1 MGNNFYDIYE
11 ASLRKTGEELCGD
24 HVKIS
29 KVKNKTITVLSD
41 GLGSGVKASI
51 LATLTSEI
59 VNTMLN
65 NDVPLDEVIRT
76 VIGTLPICQVRQMA
90 YSTFSVLEIDSIQN
104 TFKVINCDNPP
115 IFHFRGGKAVESA
128 RRKQKILDKEITVFE
143 GELIKGDF
151 LGMISDGV
159 LYAGL
164 GGRLNFGWG
173 WDQIRDFLE
182 MLLRNGSYTAEE
194 IVEQVMRQTT
204 LLYDNKIGD
213 DATFVGI
220 HVGEKKQLIVFSGP
234 PLDPGLDI
242 DVCERFL
249 AFPGERVICG
259 GTTANIMADYLKT
272 HIETDMSTMCEDI
285 PPTGKMKNVD
295 LVTEGIVTL
304 SKVVDRLKDPDFN
317 HRRPIQGNDG
327 VSVLLKKLIES
338 HDIVFLVGQTINPYY
353 QNPLL
358 PKNISIRVNLI
369 KELIAELQALHK
381 EVSLEIC

>member
-1 MGNNFYDIYE
+1 MNGNFYDIYE
-11 ASLRKTGEELCGD
+11 SSLRKTGEELCGD
-24 HVKIS
+24 QVKIS
-29 KVKNKTITVLSD
+29 KVKNKTIAVLSD

-65 NDVPLDEVIRT
+65 NDVALDEVIKT

-115 IFHFRGGKAVESA
+115 IFHFRGGKSVQGV
-128 RRKQKILDKEITVFE
+128 RRVQKILDKDITVFE
-143 GELIKGDF
+143 GDLLKGDF

-173 WDQIRDFLE
+173 WEQIKEFLE
-182 MLLRNGSYTAEE
+182 ILLKEGTYSAED
-194 IVEQVMRQTT
+194 IVERVMYQTT
-204 LLYDNKIGD
+204 VLYDNKIGD

-220 HVGEKKQLIVFSGP
+220 HVREKKRMIVFSGP
-234 PLDPGLDI
+234 PIDPDKDAEI
-242 DVCERFL
+242 CARFL
-249 AFPGERVICG
+249 QFPGQRVICG
-259 GTTANIMADYLKT
+259 GTTANIMAEHQGT
-272 HIETDMSTMCEDI
+272 HIETDMSTMYEDI
-285 PPTGKMKNVD
+285 PPIGAMKNVD

-304 SKVVDRLKDPDFN
+304 SKVVDRLKAPNFN
-317 HRRPIQGNDG
+317 SRRPISGTDG
-327 VSVLLKKLIES
+327 VSLLLKKFIES
-338 HDIVFLVGQTINPYY
+338 HDILFLVGQTINPYY

-369 KELIAELQALHK
+369 RELIVVLQALHK
-381 EVSLEIC
+381 EVTLEIC